1 MKVNWKVRFKNK
13 VWLASFCAIILSFV
27 YTMLGMFDIYPSITK
42 NQALEIVNNVLMFLS
57 LIGVIVDP
65 TTEGFND
72 SERAMGYEVP
82 YSDADQIVN
91 IIDDP
96 DPAVATEIK
105 NPGDENV
112 DEDEPESEGETGT

>member
-42 NQALEIVNNVLMFLS
+42 NQALEIVNNVLVFLS

-65 TTEGFND
+65 TTAGFND

-105 NPGDENV
+105 IPGDENV

>member
-13 VWLASFCAIILSFV
+13 VWLTSFCAIVLSFV

-65 TTEGFND
+65 TTAGLND

-96 DPAVATEIK
+96 DPAIATEIK
-105 NPGDENV
+105 IPGDENV